1 LETEL
6 EKLKTQAA
14 ELASDAIGTTEVA
27 EPIAETTKQETND
40 HGAPESS
47 TPEEE

>member
-14 ELASDAIGTTEVA
+14 GLASDAKVTTDVA
-27 EPIAETTKQETND
+27 EPIAEQETND
-40 HGAPESS
+40 HGAPERP